1 MSTIVDIF
9 PQRATI
15 VDDPDRTSTNAING
29 QPVTFARA
37 FGDALY
43 EFLKENGISQTDAAK
58 RMGLEKSGKS
68 RITSYCRPSKNGQ
81 SRSPDAQILCLACVR
96 LGFKFRYNEYLISAQ
111 SFEDSQEQLE
121 FEFSRQFNLTNK
133 QGTVS
138 VTVKR
143 PPGRI
148 DLFVSLAAHGV

>member
-58 RMGLEKSGKS
+58 RMGLEKGGKS
-68 RITSYCRPSKNGQ
+68 RINSYCRPSKNGQ

-148 DLFVSLAAHGV
+148 DLFVSLAAHRV

>member
-148 DLFVSLAAHGV
+148 DLFVSLAAHRV